1 VADYPEVYSS
11 IEIRHIREEAMP
23 NDRREF
29 MKVAGATAAVVGAT
43 LAAAPTMAQVAT
55 PGQFRAIKALA
66 FDAYGTL
73 FDVFSVTNRA
83 LIPEEDS
90 PSTTSS
96 TASA

>member
-1 VADYPEVYSS
+1 
-11 IEIRHIREEAMP
+11 MP

-66 FDAYGTL
+66 FDA
-73 FDVFSVTNRA
+73 SINHC
-83 LIPEEDS
+83 
-90 PSTTSS
+90 
-96 TASA
+96 